1 MSEEDPIEQE
11 LGPSAD
17 ESPRRRVAASPRR
30 SSRAI
35 FLDRDGTLNE
45 EVGYITD
52 PSQFRLYD
60 FAAEAV
66 RRINQAG
73 RLAIVLTN
81 QSGIARGLYDEAFL
95 GEVHAGMQ
103 AALAR
108 ADARIDGIYY
118 CPHHPEIG
126 APPYRQPCD
135 CRKPKPGMML
145 RAAREFD
152 LDLASCVM
160 IGDRYGDVATAHA
173 AGARGVLLLSGHG
186 AKEYERER
194 EGWPRPPDHIAETLI
209 EAVRWA
215 LEECEF

>member
-135 CRKPKPGMML
+135 CRKPKPSKTACSSMSWMSRVRPSRGL
-145 RAAREFD
+145 TSLLGEHARQ
-152 LDLASCVM
+152 
-160 IGDRYGDVATAHA
+160 
-173 AGARGVLLLSGHG
+173 SGIRHG
-186 AKEYERER
+186 SHFSR
-194 EGWPRPPDHIAETLI
+194 
-209 EAVRWA
+209 
-215 LEECEF
+215 F